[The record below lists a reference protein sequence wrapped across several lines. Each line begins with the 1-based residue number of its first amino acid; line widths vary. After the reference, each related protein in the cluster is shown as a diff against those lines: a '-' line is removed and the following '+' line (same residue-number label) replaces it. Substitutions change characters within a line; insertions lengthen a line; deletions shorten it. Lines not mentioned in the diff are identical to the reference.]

1 MEQLT
6 LAGEGV
12 PLETAQRVTKGNPLL
27 PIYGPG
33 PRQGVGETCRSCRH
47 LYRVCGIA
55 KHVLKCDLRR
65 NTSGEATDHR
75 AGWPSCGRYEEGR
88 EDG

>member
-1 MEQLT
+1 VAEQLT
-6 LAGEGV
+6 LDGRGL
-12 PLETAQRVTKGNPLL
+12 PLEVAQRVTKGNPLL
-27 PIYGPG
+27 PIFGEGPE
-33 PRQGVGETCRSCRH
+33 GVTCRSCRH
-47 LYRVCGIA
+47 LYRVGGIA

-65 NTSGEATDHR
+65 VTSGEATDHR